1 MLPVIRLSFKQV
13 KVEKEIEN
21 SEALFNNLIETAQ
34 KIQHKLKSN
43 IDEKL
48 RKSQDQDQVMIQ
60 KLKEEVTALQRMHSQ
75 LEEHSKNEDYLQHLQ
90 VSQPILKSKTWNVRP
105 CIFIVFEV

>member
-21 SEALFNNLIETAQ
+21 SETLFNNLIETVQ
-34 KIQHKLKSN
+34 KIQSKLKSN

-48 RKSQDQDQVMIQ
+48 RKSWDQDQVMIQ

-75 LEEHSKNEDYLQHLQ
+75 LEELSKNEDHLQLLQ
-90 VSQPILKSKTWNVRP
+90 VSQPILKSKTWRVRP
-105 CIFIVFEV
+105 CKLILFEV